1 MDRKHLFTSE
11 AVTEGHPD
19 KVADAVSD
27 AIVDAYLEQDP
38 YAHVAVETMMQGTLA
53 IVAGEVSARA
63 GVSVPVEQIVRDT
76 AKRIGYDRDEYGFN
90 ADTCHVMVAI
100 DRQSGDIK
108 QGVDDAL
115 ESRESVDASSLD
127 APAFGTRITAAR
139 ESGDASSPDVLERTG
154 AGDQGFMFGFA
165 CDETPVL
172 MPFPAYMA
180 NKLAR
185 RLAQVRKDGTLGY
198 LRPDGKTQV
207 TVEYEGDTPLRVTA
221 VVVSTQHDPDVTH
234 EQIVCDM
241 IEHVIRPII
250 PSGMLDTETKYF
262 INPTGRFVVGGP
274 AADTGL
280 TGRKIIVD
288 TYGGMGRH
296 GGGAFSGKDPTKVDR
311 SAAMAARYCAKNIVA
326 AGLATRCEVQVA
338 YAIGVAHPLSVYVDT
353 FGTSTIDEEV
363 IERAL
368 AQVVDLRP
376 EAIIQHFNLR
386 RPIYSAIACYGA
398 FGRDDLDLPWEHT
411 DIADKL
417 RSVVGQL
424 EAVV

>member
-1 MDRKHLFTSE
+1 MERKHLFTSE

-19 KVADAVSD
+19 KVADAISD

-53 IVAGEVSARA
+53 IVSGEVAA
-63 GVSVPVEQIVRDT
+63 QPGVSVPVDQIVRDT
-76 AKRIGYDRDEYGFN
+76 ARRIGYNRDEYGFN

-100 DRQSGDIK
+100 DRQSSDIK
-108 QGVDDAL
+108 QGVDTAL
-115 ESRESVDASSLD
+115 ECRE
-127 APAFGTRITAAR
+127 PG
-139 ESGDASSPDVLERTG
+139 GDEVTDVLEQTG

-185 RLAQVRKDGTLGY
+185 RLAQVRKDGTLTY

-234 EQIVCDM
+234 EQIVRDM
-241 IEHVIRPII
+241 IEHVIRPVI
-250 PSGMLDTETKYF
+250 PAVMLDEETKYY
-262 INPTGRFVVGGP
+262 INPTGRFVIGGP

-311 SAAMAARYCAKNIVA
+311 SAAMAARYCAKNVVA
-326 AGLATRCEVQVA
+326 SGLATRCEVQVA
-338 YAIGVAHPLSVYVDT
+338 YAIGVACPLSVYVDT
-353 FGTSTIDEEV
+353 FGTSTVDEEM
-363 IERAL
+363 IEKAL
-368 AQVVDLRP
+368 AQLVDLRP
-376 EAIIQHFNLR
+376 EAIIRHFNLR
-386 RPIYSAIACYGA
+386 RPIYSDIACYGA
-398 FGRDDLDLPWEHT
+398 FGRDDLDLSWEQT

-417 RSVVGQL
+417 RSLVGQCQ
-424 EAVV
+424 AVV

>member
-1 MDRKHLFTSE
+1 MERKHLFTSE

-19 KVADAVSD
+19 KVADAISD

-53 IVAGEVSARA
+53 IVSGEVAA
-63 GVSVPVEQIVRDT
+63 QPGVSVPVDQIVRDT
-76 AKRIGYDRDEYGFN
+76 ARRIGYNRDEYGFN

-100 DRQSGDIK
+100 DRQSSDIR
-108 QGVDDAL
+108 QGVDTAL
-115 ESRESVDASSLD
+115 ECRGPGGEE
-127 APAFGTRITAAR
+127 II
-139 ESGDASSPDVLERTG
+139 DVLEQTG

-165 CDETPVL
+165 CEETPVL

-185 RLAQVRKDGTLGY
+185 RLAQVRKDGTLTY

-207 TVEYEGDTPLRVTA
+207 TVEYEGGTPLRVTA
-221 VVVSTQHDPDVTH
+221 VVVSAQHDPDVTH
-234 EQIVCDM
+234 EQIVRDM
-241 IEHVIRPII
+241 MEHVIRPVI
-250 PSGMLDTETKYF
+250 PAAMLDAETKYY
-262 INPTGRFVVGGP
+262 INPTGRFVIGGP

-311 SAAMAARYCAKNIVA
+311 SAAMAARYCAKNVVA
-326 AGLATRCEVQVA
+326 SGLATRCEVQVA
-338 YAIGVAHPLSVYVDT
+338 YAIGVACPLSVYVDT
-353 FGTSTIDEEV
+353 FGTSTVDEQM
-363 IERAL
+363 IEKAL
-368 AQVVDLRP
+368 AQLVDLRP
-376 EAIIQHFNLR
+376 EAIIRHFDLR

-398 FGRDDLDLPWEHT
+398 FGRDDLDLSWEQT

-417 RSVVGQL
+417 RSLVGQCQ
-424 EAVV
+424 AVV

>member
-1 MDRKHLFTSE
+1 MERRYLFTSE

-19 KVADAVSD
+19 KVADAISD

-38 YAHVAVETMMQGTLA
+38 HAHVAVETMVQGTLA
-53 IVAGEVSARA
+53 IVAGEVAARP
-63 GVSVPVEQIVRDT
+63 GVAVPVEQIVRDT
-76 AKRIGYDRDEYGFN
+76 ARRIGYDRDEYGFN
-90 ADTCHVMVAI
+90 ADSCHIMVAI
-100 DRQSGDIK
+100 DRQSSDIR
-108 QGVDDAL
+108 QGVDHAL
-115 ESRESVDASSLD
+115 ESRDQE
-127 APAFGTRITAAR
+127 GTAA
-139 ESGDASSPDVLERTG
+139 SDVLEHTG

-185 RLAQVRKDGTLGY
+185 QLAQVRKDGTLAY

-207 TVEYEGDTPLRVTA
+207 TVEYEGNTPLRTAA
-221 VVVSTQHDPDVTH
+221 VVVSTQHDPDVSH
-234 EQIVCDM
+234 EQIVHDM
-241 IEHVIRPII
+241 IEHVIRPVI
-250 PSGMLDTETKYF
+250 PAAMLDAGTKYY
-262 INPTGRFVVGGP
+262 INPTGRFVIGGP

-326 AGLATRCEVQVA
+326 SGLATRCEVQVA

-353 FGTSTIDEEV
+353 FGTSTVDEET

-368 AQVVDLRP
+368 LRVVDLRP
-376 EAIIQHFNLR
+376 EAIIRHFNLR
-386 RPIYSAIACYGA
+386 RPLYGAISCYGA
-398 FGRDDLDLPWEHT
+398 FGRDDLDLPWERT
-411 DIADKL
+411 DIADQL
-417 RSVVGQL
+417 RSIVRQL
-424 EAVV
+424 EAAV

>member
-1 MDRKHLFTSE
+1 MERKHLFTSE

-19 KVADAVSD
+19 KVADAISD

-53 IVAGEVSARA
+53 IVSGEVAA
-63 GVSVPVEQIVRDT
+63 QPGVSVPVDQIVRDT
-76 AKRIGYDRDEYGFN
+76 ARRIGYNRDEYGFN

-100 DRQSGDIK
+100 DRQSSDIK
-108 QGVDDAL
+108 QGVDTAL
-115 ESRESVDASSLD
+115 ECREPGGDE
-127 APAFGTRITAAR
+127 IT
-139 ESGDASSPDVLERTG
+139 DVLEQTG

-185 RLAQVRKDGTLGY
+185 RLAQVRKDGTLTY

-207 TVEYEGDTPLRVTA
+207 TVEYEGGTPLRVTA
-221 VVVSTQHDPDVTH
+221 VVVSAQHDPNVSH
-234 EQIVCDM
+234 EQIVRDM
-241 IEHVIRPII
+241 MEHVIRPVI
-250 PSGMLDTETKYF
+250 PAAMLDAETKYY
-262 INPTGRFVVGGP
+262 INPTGRFVIGGP

-311 SAAMAARYCAKNIVA
+311 SAAMAARYCAKNVVA
-326 AGLATRCEVQVA
+326 SGLATRCEVQVA
-338 YAIGVAHPLSVYVDT
+338 YAIGVACPLSVYVDT
-353 FGTSTIDEEV
+353 FGTSTVDEEM
-363 IERAL
+363 IEKAL
-368 AQVVDLRP
+368 VQLVDLRP
-376 EAIIQHFNLR
+376 EAIIRHFNLR
-386 RPIYSAIACYGA
+386 RPIYSDIACYGA
-398 FGRDDLDLPWEHT
+398 FGRDDLDLSWEQT

-417 RSVVGQL
+417 RSLVGQCQ
-424 EAVV
+424 AVV

>member
-1 MDRKHLFTSE
+1 MERKHLFTSE

-19 KVADAVSD
+19 KVADAISD

-53 IVAGEVSARA
+53 IVSGEVAA
-63 GVSVPVEQIVRDT
+63 QPGVSVPVDQIVRDT
-76 AKRIGYDRDEYGFN
+76 ARRIGYNRDEYGFN

-100 DRQSGDIK
+100 DRQSSDIK
-108 QGVDDAL
+108 QGVDTAL
-115 ESRESVDASSLD
+115 ECREPGGDE
-127 APAFGTRITAAR
+127 IT
-139 ESGDASSPDVLERTG
+139 DVLEQTG

-185 RLAQVRKDGTLGY
+185 RLAQVRKDGTLTY

-207 TVEYEGDTPLRVTA
+207 TVEYEGGTPLRVTA
-221 VVVSTQHDPDVTH
+221 VVVSAQHDPDVTH
-234 EQIVCDM
+234 EQIVRDM
-241 IEHVIRPII
+241 IEHVIRPVI
-250 PSGMLDTETKYF
+250 PAAMLDAETKYY
-262 INPTGRFVVGGP
+262 INPTGRFVIGGP

-311 SAAMAARYCAKNIVA
+311 SAAMAARYCAKNVVA
-326 AGLATRCEVQVA
+326 SGLATRCEVQVA
-338 YAIGVAHPLSVYVDT
+338 YAIGVACPLSVYVDT
-353 FGTSTIDEEV
+353 FGTSTVDEEM
-363 IERAL
+363 IEKAL
-368 AQVVDLRP
+368 AQLVDLRP
-376 EAIIQHFNLR
+376 EAIIRHFNLR
-386 RPIYSAIACYGA
+386 RPIYSDIACYGA
-398 FGRDDLDLPWEHT
+398 FGRDDLDLSWEQT

-417 RSVVGQL
+417 RSLVGQCQ
-424 EAVV
+424 AVV

>member
-1 MDRKHLFTSE
+1 MERKHLFTSE
-11 AVTEGHPD
+11 AVTEGHTD
-19 KVADAVSD
+19 KVADAISD
-27 AIVDAYLEQDP
+27 AIVDAYLEQDQ

-53 IVAGEVSARA
+53 IVSGEVAA
-63 GVSVPVEQIVRDT
+63 QPGVSVPVDQIVRDT
-76 AKRIGYDRDEYGFN
+76 ARRIGYNRDEYGFN

-100 DRQSGDIK
+100 DRQSSDIK
-108 QGVDDAL
+108 QGVDTAL
-115 ESRESVDASSLD
+115 ECREPGGDE
-127 APAFGTRITAAR
+127 IT
-139 ESGDASSPDVLERTG
+139 DVLEQTG

-185 RLAQVRKDGTLGY
+185 RLAQVRKDGTLTY

-207 TVEYEGDTPLRVTA
+207 TVEYEGGTPLRVTA

-234 EQIVCDM
+234 EQIVRDM
-241 IEHVIRPII
+241 IEHVIRPVI
-250 PSGMLDTETKYF
+250 PAAMLDAETKYY
-262 INPTGRFVVGGP
+262 INPTGRFVIGGP

-311 SAAMAARYCAKNIVA
+311 SAAMAARYCAKNVVA
-326 AGLATRCEVQVA
+326 SGLATRCEVQVA
-338 YAIGVAHPLSVYVDT
+338 YAIGVACPLSVYVDT
-353 FGTSTIDEEV
+353 FGTSTVDEEM
-363 IERAL
+363 IEKAL
-368 AQVVDLRP
+368 AQLVDLRP
-376 EAIIQHFNLR
+376 EAIIRHFNLR
-386 RPIYSAIACYGA
+386 RPIYSDIACYGA
-398 FGRDDLDLPWEHT
+398 FGRDDLDLSWEQT

-417 RSVVGQL
+417 RSLVGQCQ
-424 EAVV
+424 AVV

>member
-1 MDRKHLFTSE
+1 MERKHLFTSE

-19 KVADAVSD
+19 KVADAISD

-38 YAHVAVETMMQGTLA
+38 RAHVAVETMVQGTLA
-53 IVAGEVSARA
+53 IVSGEVAARA
-63 GVSVPVEQIVRDT
+63 GVTVPVEQIVRDT
-76 AKRIGYDRDEYGFN
+76 ARRIGYSRDEYGFN
-90 ADTCHVMVAI
+90 ASTCHVMVAI
-100 DRQSGDIK
+100 DRQSSDIK

-115 ESRESVDASSLD
+115 ESR
-127 APAFGTRITAAR
+127 G
-139 ESGDASSPDVLERTG
+139 SGEASSPDILERTG

-180 NKLAR
+180 NKLAH
-185 RLAQVRKDGTLGY
+185 RLAQVRKDGTLTY

-207 TVEYEGDTPLRVTA
+207 TVEYLGNTPLRVAA
-221 VVVSTQHDPDVTH
+221 VVVSTQHDPDVAH
-234 EQIVCDM
+234 EQIVRDM
-241 IEHVIRPII
+241 VEHVIRPVI
-250 PSGMLDTETKYF
+250 PCGMLDAETTYY
-262 INPTGRFVVGGP
+262 INPTGRFVIGGP

-280 TGRKIIVD
+280 TGRKLIVD

-326 AGLATRCEVQVA
+326 SSLATRCEVQVA

-353 FGTSTIDEEV
+353 FGTSTIDEEL
-363 IERAL
+363 IEKAL
-368 AQVVDLRP
+368 VQVVDLRP

-386 RPIYSAIACYGA
+386 RPIYSPIACYGA
-398 FGRDDLDLPWEHT
+398 FGRDDLDLPWERT
-411 DIADKL
+411 DIADRL
-417 RSVVGQL
+417 RSLVGQL

>member
-1 MDRKHLFTSE
+1 MERKHLFTSE

-19 KVADAVSD
+19 KVADAISD

-53 IVAGEVSARA
+53 IVSGEVAA
-63 GVSVPVEQIVRDT
+63 QPGVSVPVDQIVRDT
-76 AKRIGYDRDEYGFN
+76 ARRIGYNRDEYGFN
-90 ADTCHVMVAI
+90 ADMCHVMVAI
-100 DRQSGDIK
+100 DRQSSDIK
-108 QGVDDAL
+108 QGVDTAL
-115 ESRESVDASSLD
+115 ECREPGGDE
-127 APAFGTRITAAR
+127 IT
-139 ESGDASSPDVLERTG
+139 DVLEQTG

-185 RLAQVRKDGTLGY
+185 RLAQVRKDGTLTY

-207 TVEYEGDTPLRVTA
+207 TVEYEGGTPLRVTA
-221 VVVSTQHDPDVTH
+221 VVVSAQHDPDVTH
-234 EQIVCDM
+234 EQIVRDM
-241 IEHVIRPII
+241 IEHVIRPVI
-250 PSGMLDTETKYF
+250 PAAMLDAETKYY
-262 INPTGRFVVGGP
+262 INPTGRFVIGGP

-311 SAAMAARYCAKNIVA
+311 SAAMAARYCAKNVVA
-326 AGLATRCEVQVA
+326 SGLATRCEVQVA
-338 YAIGVAHPLSVYVDT
+338 YAIGVACPLSVYVDT
-353 FGTSTIDEEV
+353 FGTSTVDEEM
-363 IERAL
+363 IEKAL
-368 AQVVDLRP
+368 AQLVDLRP
-376 EAIIQHFNLR
+376 EAIIRHFNLR
-386 RPIYSAIACYGA
+386 RPIYSDIACYGA
-398 FGRDDLDLPWEHT
+398 FGRDDLDLPWEQT

-417 RSVVGQL
+417 RSLVGKL
-424 EAVV
+424 ETAV

>member
-1 MDRKHLFTSE
+1 MERKHLFTSE

-19 KVADAVSD
+19 KVADAISD

-53 IVAGEVSARA
+53 IVSGEVAA
-63 GVSVPVEQIVRDT
+63 QPGVSVPVDQIVRDT
-76 AKRIGYDRDEYGFN
+76 ARRIGYNRDEYGFN

-100 DRQSGDIK
+100 DRQSSDIK
-108 QGVDDAL
+108 QGVDTAL
-115 ESRESVDASSLD
+115 ECRE
-127 APAFGTRITAAR
+127 PG
-139 ESGDASSPDVLERTG
+139 GDEVTDVLEQTG

-185 RLAQVRKDGTLGY
+185 RLAQVRKDGTLTY

-234 EQIVCDM
+234 EQIVRDM
-241 IEHVIRPII
+241 IEHVIRPVI
-250 PSGMLDTETKYF
+250 PAVMLDEETKYY
-262 INPTGRFVVGGP
+262 INPTGRFVIGGP

-311 SAAMAARYCAKNIVA
+311 SAAMAARYCAKNVVA
-326 AGLATRCEVQVA
+326 SGLATRCEVQVA
-338 YAIGVAHPLSVYVDT
+338 YAIGVACPLSVYVDT
-353 FGTSTIDEEV
+353 FGTSTVDEEM
-363 IERAL
+363 IE
-368 AQVVDLRP
+368 
-376 EAIIQHFNLR
+376 
-386 RPIYSAIACYGA
+386 
-398 FGRDDLDLPWEHT
+398 
-411 DIADKL
+411 
-417 RSVVGQL
+417 
-424 EAVV
+424 

>member
-1 MDRKHLFTSE
+1 MERKHLFTSE

-19 KVADAVSD
+19 KVADAISD

-53 IVAGEVSARA
+53 IVSGEVAA
-63 GVSVPVEQIVRDT
+63 QPGVSVPVDQIVRDT
-76 AKRIGYDRDEYGFN
+76 ARRIGYNRDEYGFN

-100 DRQSGDIK
+100 DRQSSDIK
-108 QGVDDAL
+108 QGVDTAL
-115 ESRESVDASSLD
+115 ECREPGGDE
-127 APAFGTRITAAR
+127 IT
-139 ESGDASSPDVLERTG
+139 DVLEQTG

-185 RLAQVRKDGTLGY
+185 RLAQVRKDGTLTY

-207 TVEYEGDTPLRVTA
+207 TVEYEGGTPLRVTA
-221 VVVSTQHDPDVTH
+221 VVVSAQHDPDVTH
-234 EQIVCDM
+234 EQIVRDM

-250 PSGMLDTETKYF
+250 PAAMLNAETKYY
-262 INPTGRFVVGGP
+262 INPTGRFVIGGP

-311 SAAMAARYCAKNIVA
+311 SAAMAARYCAKNVVA
-326 AGLATRCEVQVA
+326 SGLATRCEVQVA
-338 YAIGVAHPLSVYVDT
+338 YAIGVACPLSVYVDT
-353 FGTSTIDEEV
+353 FGTSTVDEEM
-363 IERAL
+363 IEKAL
-368 AQVVDLRP
+368 AQLVDLRP
-376 EAIIQHFNLR
+376 EAIIRHFNLR

-398 FGRDDLDLPWEHT
+398 FGRDDLDLSWEQT

-417 RSVVGQL
+417 RSLVGQCQ
-424 EAVV
+424 AVV

>member
-1 MDRKHLFTSE
+1 MERTHLFTSE

-53 IVAGEVSARA
+53 IVSGEVAA
-63 GVSVPVEQIVRDT
+63 QPGVIVPVEQIVRDT
-76 AKRIGYDRDEYGFN
+76 ARRIGYDRDEYGFN

-100 DRQSGDIK
+100 DRQSSDIR
-108 QGVDDAL
+108 QGVDAAL
-115 ESRESVDASSLD
+115 ECREPGSDEV
-127 APAFGTRITAAR
+127 T
-139 ESGDASSPDVLERTG
+139 DVLEQTG

-172 MPFPAYMA
+172 MPFPAYIA
-180 NKLAR
+180 NKFAR
-185 RLAQVRKDGTLGY
+185 RLAQVRKDGTLTY

-207 TVEYEGDTPLRVTA
+207 TVEYEGDTPMRVTA
-221 VVVSTQHDPDVTH
+221 VVVSTQHDPDVPH
-234 EQIVCDM
+234 EQIVRDM
-241 IEHVIRPII
+241 MEHVIRPVV
-250 PSGMLDTETKYF
+250 PSGMLDAETKYY
-262 INPTGRFVVGGP
+262 INPTGRFVIGGP
-274 AADTGL
+274 AADTGV

-311 SAAMAARYCAKNIVA
+311 SAAMAARYCAKNVVA
-326 AGLATRCEVQVA
+326 SGLATRCEVQVA

-353 FGTSTIDEEV
+353 FGTSTVDEEV
-363 IERAL
+363 IEKAL
-368 AQVVDLRP
+368 TQVVDLRP
-376 EAIIQHFNLR
+376 EAIIRYFDLR

-398 FGRDDLDLPWEHT
+398 FGRDDLDLPWEQT
-411 DIADKL
+411 DIADRL
-417 RSVVGQL
+417 RSLAGQCQTVV
-424 EAVV
+424 

>member
-1 MDRKHLFTSE
+1 MERKHLFTSE

-38 YAHVAVETMMQGTLA
+38 HAHVAVETMVQGTLA
-53 IVAGEVSARA
+53 IVSGEVATRI
-63 GVSVPVEQIVRDT
+63 GVTVPVEQIVRDT
-76 AKRIGYDRDEYGFN
+76 ARRIGYNRDEYGFN

-100 DRQSGDIK
+100 DRQSSDIR
-108 QGVDDAL
+108 QGVDTAL
-115 ESRESVDASSLD
+115 ECRK
-127 APAFGTRITAAR
+127 PG
-139 ESGDASSPDVLERTG
+139 GDETIDVLERTG

-180 NKLAR
+180 NRLAR
-185 RLAQVRKDGTLGY
+185 RLAQVRKDGTLTY

-207 TVEYEGDTPLRVTA
+207 TVEYRGNTPLRVTA
-221 VVVSTQHDPDVTH
+221 VVVSTQHDPGVAH
-234 EQIVCDM
+234 EQIVRDM
-241 IEHVIRPII
+241 VEHVIRPVI
-250 PSGMLDTETKYF
+250 PSAMLDAETKYY
-262 INPTGRFVVGGP
+262 INPTGRFVIGGP

-280 TGRKIIVD
+280 TGRKLIVD

-326 AGLATRCEVQVA
+326 SGLATRCEVQVA

-353 FGTSTIDEEV
+353 FGTSTIDEEL
-363 IERAL
+363 IEKAL

-386 RPIYSAIACYGA
+386 RPIYSPLACYGA
-398 FGRDDLDLPWEHT
+398 FGRDDLDLHWERT
-411 DIADKL
+411 DIADRL
-417 RSVVGQL
+417 RSLVGQL

>member
-1 MDRKHLFTSE
+1 MERTHLFTSE

-27 AIVDAYLEQDP
+27 AVVDAYLEQDP
-38 YAHVAVETMMQGTLA
+38 FAHVAVETMMQGTLA
-53 IVAGEVSARA
+53 IVAGEVAARA
-63 GVSVPVEQIVRDT
+63 GTSVPVEQIVRDT
-76 AKRIGYDRDEYGFN
+76 ARRIGYDRDEYGFN

-100 DRQSGDIK
+100 DRQSSDIK

-115 ESRESVDASSLD
+115 ESRES
-127 APAFGTRITAAR
+127 
-139 ESGDASSPDVLERTG
+139 GDASLSDVLERTG

-180 NKLAR
+180 NKMAR
-185 RLAQVRKDGTLGY
+185 RLAQVRKDGTLAY

-207 TVEYEGDTPLRVTA
+207 TVEYEGDTPVRVTA

-234 EQIVCDM
+234 DRIVRDM
-241 IEHVIRPII
+241 IEHVIRPVL
-250 PSGMLDTETKYF
+250 PSGMLDAETRYY
-262 INPTGRFVVGGP
+262 INPTGRFVIGGP

-326 AGLATRCEVQVA
+326 SGLATRCEVQIA

-363 IERAL
+363 IEKAL
-368 AQVVDLRP
+368 VQVVDLRP
-376 EAIIQHFNLR
+376 EAIIRYFNLR
-386 RPIYSAIACYGA
+386 RPIYGAIACYGA
-398 FGRDDLDLPWEHT
+398 FGRDDLDLPWERT

-417 RSVVGQL
+417 RSLVRQQ

>member
-1 MDRKHLFTSE
+1 MERKHLFTSE

-19 KVADAVSD
+19 KVADAISD

-53 IVAGEVSARA
+53 IVSGEVAA
-63 GVSVPVEQIVRDT
+63 QPGVSVPVDQIVRDT
-76 AKRIGYDRDEYGFN
+76 ARRIGYNRDEYGFN

-100 DRQSGDIK
+100 DRQSSDIK
-108 QGVDDAL
+108 QGVDTAL
-115 ESRESVDASSLD
+115 ECREPGGDE
-127 APAFGTRITAAR
+127 IT
-139 ESGDASSPDVLERTG
+139 DVLEQTG

-185 RLAQVRKDGTLGY
+185 RLAQVRKDGTLTY

-207 TVEYEGDTPLRVTA
+207 TVEYEGGTPLRVTA

-234 EQIVCDM
+234 EQIVRDM
-241 IEHVIRPII
+241 IEHVIRPVI
-250 PSGMLDTETKYF
+250 PAAMLDAETKYY
-262 INPTGRFVVGGP
+262 INPTGRFVIGGP

-311 SAAMAARYCAKNIVA
+311 SAAMAARYCAKNVVA
-326 AGLATRCEVQVA
+326 SGLATRCEVQVA
-338 YAIGVAHPLSVYVDT
+338 YAIGVACPLSVYVDT
-353 FGTSTIDEEV
+353 FGTSTVDEEM
-363 IERAL
+363 IEKAL
-368 AQVVDLRP
+368 VQLVDLRP
-376 EAIIQHFNLR
+376 EAIIRHFNLR
-386 RPIYSAIACYGA
+386 RPIYSDIACYGA
-398 FGRDDLDLPWEHT
+398 FGRDDLDLSWEQT

-417 RSVVGQL
+417 RSLVGQCQ
-424 EAVV
+424 AVV

>member
-1 MDRKHLFTSE
+1 MERTHLFTSE

-19 KVADAVSD
+19 KVADAISD

-38 YAHVAVETMMQGTLA
+38 AAHVAVETMVQGTLA
-53 IVAGEVSARA
+53 IVSGEVAARP
-63 GVSVPVEQIVRDT
+63 GVAVPIEKIVRDT
-76 AKRIGYDRDEYGFN
+76 TRYIGYNRDEYGFN

-100 DRQSGDIK
+100 DRQSRDIK

-115 ESRESVDASSLD
+115 ESRDLADPGAS
-127 APAFGTRITAAR
+127 
-139 ESGDASSPDVLERTG
+139 DVLGRTG

-172 MPFPAYMA
+172 MPFPAYIA

-185 RLAQVRKDGTLGY
+185 RLAQVRKDGTLTY

-207 TVEYEGDTPLRVTA
+207 TVEYRGDTPSRVAA
-221 VVVSTQHDPDVTH
+221 VVVSTQHDPDVPH
-234 EQIVCDM
+234 EQIVCDVM
-241 IEHVIRPII
+241 EHVIRPII
-250 PSGMLDTETKYF
+250 PSGMLDAETKYY
-262 INPTGRFVVGGP
+262 INPTGRFVIGGP

-311 SAAMAARYCAKNIVA
+311 SAAMAARYCAKNVVA
-326 AGLATRCEVQVA
+326 SGLATRCEVQVA
-338 YAIGVAHPLSVYVDT
+338 YAIGVAHPLSTYVDT
-353 FGTSTIDEEV
+353 FGTSTVDEEV
-363 IERAL
+363 IEKAL
-368 AQVVDLRP
+368 AEVVDLRP
-376 EAIIQHFNLR
+376 EAIIQYFNLR

-398 FGRDDLDLPWEHT
+398 FGRDDLDLPWERT
-411 DIADKL
+411 DIADRL
-417 RSVVGQL
+417 RSLAGRL

>member
-1 MDRKHLFTSE
+1 MERRHLFTSE

-53 IVAGEVSARA
+53 IVAGEVAARA

-100 DRQSGDIK
+100 DRQSSDIK

-115 ESRESVDASSLD
+115 ESRES
-127 APAFGTRITAAR
+127 
-139 ESGDASSPDVLERTG
+139 GDAFSLDVLERTG

-172 MPFPAYMA
+172 MPFPGHMA
-180 NKLAR
+180 NKMAR
-185 RLAQVRKDGTLGY
+185 RLAQIRKDGTLTY

-207 TVEYEGDTPLRVTA
+207 TVEYVGDTPLRVTA

-234 EQIVCDM
+234 EQIVHDM
-241 IEHVIRPII
+241 IEHVVRPVI
-250 PSGMLDTETKYF
+250 PAGMLDAETKYY
-262 INPTGRFVVGGP
+262 INPTGRFVIGGP

-326 AGLATRCEVQVA
+326 SGLATRCEVQVA

-363 IERAL
+363 IEKAL

-398 FGRDDLDLPWEHT
+398 FGRDDLDLPWERT
-411 DIADKL
+411 DIADRL
-417 RSVVGQL
+417 RSLAGRL